1 MHGADSGYQQH
12 CDPGVLDHIGGGLDP
27 LQVAV
32 RTETVIEAGAL
43 QAITVGH
50 FDGVDTGL
58 VQRAGDVLNILDRVL
73 VTNRMAAV
81 AQGYV
86 GDIEFLAGVEGHG
99 SVLRRSV
106 ATAPCV
112 RR

>member
-1 MHGADSGYQQH
+1 MTF
-12 CDPGVLDHIGGGLDP
+12 DPGKKLYISDVTLRDGSHAIRH
-27 LQVAV
+27 QYSIQNV
-32 RTETVIEAGAL
+32 

-99 SVLRRSV
+99 SVLRRSA